1 MHKHKFYLFVILL
14 SCLPVIAQAVDQST
28 TDQSRE
34 IETKLGELF
43 PRLGQVEIQK
53 TDIPGVYQ
61 FWVGA
66 TLNHVRLQ
74 DGHILLG
81 ELYDTE
87 RKVSLA
93 EEAKDGKVKEI
104 VDGIDE
110 SKMIIYQGKE
120 SKRTI
125 NVFTDV
131 NCHFCRKMHTEIQEL
146 TNAGVTV
153 RYIAFPAFSRDIPK
167 HVSVWCSDNQQEAM
181 TKAKAGQS
189 IPENQCQTPV
199 EETLNIGFELGFRG
213 TPQIVYD
220 TGQII
225 GGYRPAQQIIRDL
238 NLGG

>member
-1 MHKHKFYLFVILL
+1 MSINSHAADNPL
-14 SCLPVIAQAVDQST
+14 VDQT
-28 TDQSRE
+28 TE
-34 IETKLGELF
+34 IETKLSELF
-43 PRLGQVEIQK
+43 PRLGKVEVNK
-53 TDIPGVYQ
+53 STIPGVYQ

-81 ELYDTE
+81 ELYDIE

-93 EEAKDGKVKEI
+93 EEARDGKVKEI
-104 VDGIDE
+104 VNSIDE
-110 SKMIIYQGKE
+110 SKMIIYPAKK
-120 SKRTI
+120 SKRVI

-146 TNAGVTV
+146 TDAGVTV
-153 RYIAFPAFSRDIPK
+153 RYIAFPAFSRDIAK
-167 HVSVWCSDNQQEAM
+167 HVSVWCSDDQQQAM
-181 TKAKAGQS
+181 TMAKAGES
-189 IPENQCQTPV
+189 VPEKQCQTPV

-220 TGQII
+220 SGQII